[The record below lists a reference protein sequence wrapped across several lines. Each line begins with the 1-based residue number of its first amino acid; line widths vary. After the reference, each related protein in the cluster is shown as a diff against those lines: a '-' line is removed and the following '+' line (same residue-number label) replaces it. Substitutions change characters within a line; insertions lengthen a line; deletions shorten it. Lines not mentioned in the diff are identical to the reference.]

1 MRSIL
6 VLATL
11 AAFAVSPAFADTL
24 HFKAQLTGPAET
36 PPTDSKGVG
45 TVDAT
50 FDPATKTLDW
60 TVDYSG
66 LTGSALAA
74 HFHGPAG
81 PGVAA
86 PIEVPLKAPLDSP
99 MKGSAVLT
107 DAQAKDLM
115 DGMMYF
121 NIHTAEH
128 KPGEIRG
135 QMEKAM

>member
-11 AAFAVSPAFADTL
+11 AAFAVSPAFAETL
-24 HFKAQLTGPAET
+24 HFKAQLSGPVET

-50 FDPATKTLDW
+50 FDPATKTLEW

-66 LTGSALAA
+66 LTGPALAA

-81 PGVAA
+81 AGRRRADRGSTEGAA
-86 PIEVPLKAPLDSP
+86 
-99 MKGSAVLT
+99 
-107 DAQAKDLM
+107 
-115 DGMMYF
+115 
-121 NIHTAEH
+121 
-128 KPGEIRG
+128 R
-135 QMEKAM
+135 

>member
-6 VLATL
+6 VLAAL
-11 AAFAVSPAFADTL
+11 AAFAVSPAFAETL
-24 HFKAQLTGPAET
+24 HFKAQLSGPVET

-66 LTGSALAA
+66 LTGPALAA
-74 HFHGPAG
+74 HFHGPAA

-86 PIEVPLKAPLDSP
+86 PIEVPLTGSLDSP
-99 MKGSAVLT
+99 IKGSATLT
-107 DAQAKDLM
+107 DSQAKDLM
-115 DGMMYF
+115 DGKMYF

-128 KPGEIRG
+128 KPGEVRG